1 MKQVQSQAILAT
13 VFALGFA
20 LTTSATAA
28 DRVKIAASFVGLWDT
43 SQPSICD
50 QRGEF
55 KKAGLEV
62 EITSTRGGSETVQ
75 AVIAGGADIGYSPGT
90 NAVIAAYVQG
100 APIRIVSSEFVG
112 QNDTIMYVPSGSP
125 INNISDLAGK
135 KVAFPRPGGS
145 SEAMLLAF
153 RAQKKLDFELVAT
166 GGLGATRTMVMT
178 KQVDVGFTFPPWGL
192 DRILKG
198 ELRILFSGDAATEMA
213 NVTNRVN
220 IAHADFVSKRRP
232 VATKFMQV
240 LDKCIDWAYANQ
252 SAAAKML
259 AKLAKVSNAE
269 ARKAI
274 TFYSREKLAFAPI
287 RGLKQSIKHAI
298 ANDFISKTPTQA
310 QLDELI
316 DIVYMAK

>member
-1 MKQVQSQAILAT
+1 MIQVQSKAILAT
-13 VFALGFA
+13 VLALGFA

-28 DRVKIAASFVGLWDT
+28 ERVKIAASFVGLWDT
-43 SQPSICD
+43 SQPSICE

-125 INNISDLAGK
+125 IKNISHLAGK

-153 RAQKKLDFELVAT
+153 RAEKKLDFELVAT

-178 KQVDVGFTFPPWGL
+178 NQVDVGFTFPPWGL

-198 ELRILFSGDAATEMA
+198 ELRILFSGDAATKMA

-220 IAHADFVSKRRP
+220 IGHADFVSKRRP

-240 LDKCIDWAYANQ
+240 LDSCIDWAYANQ
-252 SAAAKML
+252 SEAAKML
-259 AKLAKVSNAE
+259 AKLAKVSDAE

-274 TFYSREKLAFAPI
+274 TFYSERISLSPLFAVSNRVSSTRSPTTLFRRRRPRRSSI
-287 RGLKQSIKHAI
+287 R
-298 ANDFISKTPTQA
+298 
-310 QLDELI
+310 
-316 DIVYMAK
+316 

>member
-1 MKQVQSQAILAT
+1 MKRVQSQAILAT
-13 VFALGFA
+13 VFALCFA
-20 LTTSATAA
+20 LMTSAAA
-28 DRVKIAASFVGLWDT
+28 AERVKIAASFVGLWDT
-43 SQPSICD
+43 SQPSICE

-55 KKAGLEV
+55 KKAGLDV

-125 INNISDLAGK
+125 IKNISDLAGK

-178 KQVDVGFTFPPWGL
+178 NQVDVGFTFPPWGL

-213 NVTNRVN
+213 DVTNRVN
-220 IAHADFVSKRRP
+220 IAHADFVSKRRA
-232 VATKFMQV
+232 VAIKLMQV
-240 LDKCIDWAYANQ
+240 LDNCIDWAYANQ
-252 SAAAKML
+252 SEAAKMV
-259 AKLAKVSNAE
+259 AKLAKVGDAE

-274 TFYSREKLAFAPI
+274 TFYAREKLAFAPI
-287 RGLKQSIKHAI
+287 RGLEKSIKHAI
-298 ANDFISKTPTQA
+298 ANDFISKAPSQA
-310 QLDELI
+310 QLEKLI